1 MNAQDFDRVIQL
13 ITERLRDEYSPEK
26 IILFGSYADG
36 SSRPDSDIDLLI
48 IKQTRDRFID
58 RWISVRRILS
68 DKNRSIGLETLVLTP
83 EEIANRISIG
93 DQFIADIMMNGR
105 LLYAA

>member
-1 MNAQDFDRVIQL
+1 MNAQDFDRVIQR

>member
-83 EEIANRISIG
+83 EEIADRISIG